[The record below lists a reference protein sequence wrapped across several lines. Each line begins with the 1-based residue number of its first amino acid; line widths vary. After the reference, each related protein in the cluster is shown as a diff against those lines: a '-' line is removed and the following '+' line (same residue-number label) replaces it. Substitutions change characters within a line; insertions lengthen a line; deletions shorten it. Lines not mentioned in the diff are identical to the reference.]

1 MTFLLQYYQLCKE
14 VRKKCWLPG
23 FHVKIVV
30 LNISQV
36 TGSVF
41 SGNLSVFDVIC
52 SKAHEMVGDTTGH
65 VSAWLL
71 ILLPLETK

>member
-1 MTFLLQYYQLCKE
+1 M
-14 VRKKCWLPG
+14 
-23 FHVKIVV
+23 KIIV
-30 LNISQV
+30 LNISQA

-52 SKAHEMVGDTTGH
+52 SKVHEIVGDATGH